1 MEEII
6 KRFIR
11 TLRSENTKKNY
22 ERYIKEFCEYK
33 KISTFEDFKEI
44 DIDDYYDWK
53 EYLQKEKHNSENTL
67 RPKLISISSFYEY
80 LCSIPKYEINVN
92 PISKS
97 NMLKNIKKTRNPE
110 RITWLT
116 SKERTDFLNYCN
128 SPREKAMFAIFC
140 NTAIRVTELI
150 DLDLNKYVRYTNK
163 EGKPSSYIVFTR
175 KGGKRQTLYLN
186 PYVTKAIEEY
196 LPYRKESEYSNLF
209 ISNSGKPMTTVCI
222 DRTIKKIAK
231 RAGIN
236 KNISAHSFRRTVAT
250 DMHKEGVDLLTIQHA
265 LGHSSPNTTQLYI
278 QDTENDMEN
287 IMMNYVVKGNV

>member
-11 TLRSENTKKNY
+11 TLRSDNTKKSY
-22 ERYIKEFCEYK
+22 EKYIKDFCSYKNINSFEEFK
-33 KISTFEDFKEI
+33 KM

-53 EYLQKEKHNSENTL
+53 EYLQTEKNNSESSL
-67 RPKLISISSFYEY
+67 RPKFISISSFYEY
-80 LCSIPKYEINVN
+80 LCSVPKYNININ

-97 NMLKNIKKTRNPE
+97 NMLKKIKKTRNPE

-116 SKERTDFLNYCN
+116 NKERTDFLNNCN
-128 SPREKAMFAIFC
+128 SLREKAMFAIFC

-150 DLDLNKYVRYTNK
+150 NLDLNKYVRYTNK
-163 EGKPSSYIVFTR
+163 NGEKSSYIIFTR
-175 KGGKRQTLYLN
+175 KGGKKQTLYFN
-186 PYVTKAIEEY
+186 PYVTEAIENY
-196 LPYRKESEYSNLF
+196 LPHRKQSKYSNLF

-222 DRTIKKIAK
+222 DRTIKKIARK
-231 RAGIN
+231 ANIN

-250 DMHKEGVDLLTIQHA
+250 DMHKEGIDLLTIQQT
-265 LGHSSPNTTQLYI
+265 LGHSNPNTTQLYI

-287 IMMNYVVKGNV
+287 VMMNYIVK